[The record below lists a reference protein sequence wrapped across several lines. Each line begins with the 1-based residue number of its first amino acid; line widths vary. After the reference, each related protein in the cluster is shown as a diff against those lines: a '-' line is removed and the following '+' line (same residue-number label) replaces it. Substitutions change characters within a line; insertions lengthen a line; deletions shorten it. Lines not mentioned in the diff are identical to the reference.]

1 MWATVCPPLLPV
13 LITFGRFYGRWLQ
26 WLCGRTQHTGLKD
39 NVADFRLCSRT
50 VILSPF
56 VRFLYWHMNYHIE
69 HHMYVAVP
77 CYNLGRLHKA
87 IEYDLP
93 ESPKGLFAVWKKIV
107 EILKIQKADPEY
119 HYVPDLPVR

>member
-1 MWATVCPPLLPV
+1 
-13 LITFGRFYGRWLQ
+13 
-26 WLCGRTQHTGLKD
+26 
-39 NVADFRLCSRT
+39 
-50 VILSPF
+50 
-56 VRFLYWHMNYHIE
+56 MNYHIE
-69 HHMYVAVP
+69 HHMYAAVP